1 LVNSDTLRI
10 FNVHLHSYGIDPKDF
25 GVIESGVTREKDLE
39 EEKVMGSK
47 LKTGFKMR
55 ARQVEAISAL
65 IKESPY
71 PVIVCGDLN
80 DTPASY
86 SYKQLKQGLH
96 DAFVRSGKGIGQTF
110 INKLPALRID

>member
-1 LVNSDTLRI
+1 
-10 FNVHLHSYGIDPKDF
+10 
-25 GVIESGVTREKDLE
+25 
-39 EEKVMGSK
+39 
-47 LKTGFKMR
+47 GFKMR

-110 INKLPALRID
+110 INKLPALRIDYILHDKGFESYNFETHNYRMSDHLPVSA